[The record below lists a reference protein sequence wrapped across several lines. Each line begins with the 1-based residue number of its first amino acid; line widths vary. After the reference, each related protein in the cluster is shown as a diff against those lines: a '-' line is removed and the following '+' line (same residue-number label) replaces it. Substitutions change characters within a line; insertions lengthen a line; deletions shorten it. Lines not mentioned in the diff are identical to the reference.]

1 MKKVMDKIHDMMEES
16 LESYLFVGKVKGMKG
31 GCVAIH
37 GTEADSLANLKM
49 LWNGVYEEVL
59 NKNDGDKELADK
71 LMKVVYLSEKELRK
85 EMSEMIRNMFAKATS
100 ASDDDEEDD
109 DDPVD
114 ETDGEEEIGEESN
127 VDFGDPSGDR
137 GVVNIHIHCHHDDRK

>member
-37 GTEADSLANLKM
+37 GTEADSLVNLKM

-59 NKNDGDKELADK
+59 NNNDGDKELTDK
-71 LMKVVYLSEKELRK
+71 LMKTVYLSEKELRK
-85 EMSEMIRNMFAKATS
+85 EMSEMIRKMIAKATS
-100 ASDDDEEDD
+100 APDDDEEDD
-109 DDPVD
+109 DDSAD
-114 ETDGEEEIGEESN
+114 ETEGEEETGEESN
-127 VDFGDPSGDR
+127 VDSGDPSGDC
-137 GVVNIHIHCHHDDRK
+137 GVVNIHIHCHRNDRE